1 MILRFRNVEEIEEI
15 QPAINEAMEEGINIP
30 EKKPTPPDSI
40 FSKAIGG
47 WYDIVVAMYHDQ
59 GHIPLKVEGFTLL
72 SKHSIKFKDWFEKD
86 MMKLYNLTPP
96 EDINNTEQFVIYRPN
111 FYKGVSIVTVLVF
124 LGFLIMTI
132 VVADNR
138 PDLYLFW
145 VVCLVFS
152 VISAIHTCTYKYT
165 IENRKIRYKWLF
177 GKEKVIAFSEIDKIT
192 LEGSPNSEC
201 GMIYKKG
208 VKKPFMKIRM
218 IDKNANRF
226 RYLNIK

>member
-1 MILRFRNVEEIEEI
+1 M
-15 QPAINEAMEEGINIP
+15 PASCLSNINEPRAFTGFVIMIIVL
-30 EKKPTPPDSI
+30 SI
-40 FSKAIGG
+40 FAAYGIG
-47 WYDIVVAMYHDQ
+47 
-59 GHIPLKVEGFTLL
+59 LTLL

-96 EDINNTEQFVIYRPN
+96 EDINNTERFVIYRPN
-111 FYKGVSIVTVLVF
+111 FYKGGSIVTVLVF

-201 GMIYKKG
+201 GVIYKKG

>member
-1 MILRFRNVEEIEEI
+1 MSNKLYKEDTKKKKKKETEIGTFMGRIIYGCTLSLIAILLLIAFFVPSN
-15 QPAINEAMEEGINIP
+15 INEPRAFTGFVIMIIVL
-30 EKKPTPPDSI
+30 SI
-40 FSKAIGG
+40 FAAYGIG
-47 WYDIVVAMYHDQ
+47 
-59 GHIPLKVEGFTLL
+59 LTLL
-72 SKHSIKFKDWFEKD
+72 SKHSIKFKDWFE
-86 MMKLYNLTPP
+86 
-96 EDINNTEQFVIYRPN
+96 IYRPN

-201 GMIYKKG
+201 GVIYKKG

>member
-1 MILRFRNVEEIEEI
+1 
-15 QPAINEAMEEGINIP
+15 
-30 EKKPTPPDSI
+30 
-40 FSKAIGG
+40 
-47 WYDIVVAMYHDQ
+47 
-59 GHIPLKVEGFTLL
+59 
-72 SKHSIKFKDWFEKD
+72 
-86 MMKLYNLTPP
+86 
-96 EDINNTEQFVIYRPN
+96 
-111 FYKGVSIVTVLVF
+111 
-124 LGFLIMTI
+124 MTI

-138 PDLYLFW
+138 SRFISVLGSMPRFFLSYQLY
-145 VVCLVFS
+145 
-152 VISAIHTCTYKYT
+152 IQCTYKYT

>member
-1 MILRFRNVEEIEEI
+1 MSNKLYKEDTKKKKKKETEIGTFMGRIIYGCTLSLIAILLLIAFFVPSN
-15 QPAINEAMEEGINIP
+15 INEPRAFTGFVIMIIVL
-30 EKKPTPPDSI
+30 SI
-40 FSKAIGG
+40 FAAYGIG
-47 WYDIVVAMYHDQ
+47 
-59 GHIPLKVEGFTLL
+59 LTLL

-96 EDINNTEQFVIYRPN
+96 EDINNTERFVIYRPN
-111 FYKGVSIVTVLVF
+111 FYKGGSIVTVLVF

-165 IENRKIRYKWLF
+165 IENRKSDINGCL
-177 GKEKVIAFSEIDKIT
+177 EK
-192 LEGSPNSEC
+192 
-201 GMIYKKG
+201 KK
-208 VKKPFMKIRM
+208 
-218 IDKNANRF
+218 
-226 RYLNIK
+226 